1 MSIRNISQ
9 PAVCAAI
16 FLSMLTGCG
25 GGGGGGGSPRA
36 AAEMPDVTNL
46 PPQDVNSPLK
56 GTWVAKMVY
65 SSFGDPEISDSL
77 LVKNLPLVAVRGSG
91 LENGVHMEGCG
102 KDYNGPVF
110 DNVEGE
116 RYLYDA
122 TRFPDGTGKTRVEL
136 TSDYPM
142 EVSGLTYSGPG
153 GDPYELAHSDYT
165 PNGTFEMKKVS
176 NENMPLIQGTVAIT
190 GLTPDNKPLDE
201 IVSLCTYKLYDEEPA
216 DASDMGKKAVFVVE
230 TKSAMVQV
238 DIISQPVGHYEESWE
253 TGTAFGRITV
263 KPYSPGPDGFSEATS
278 ESGTI
283 DVLENTE
290 LRKRW
295 KFDVILDD
303 ENSTHLKGEFDISF
317 LQVD

>member
-36 AAEMPDVTNL
+36 AAEIPDVPNL

-65 SSFGDPEISDSL
+65 SSFGDPDISDSIR
-77 LVKNLPLVAVRGSG
+77 VKNLPLIATRGAGGSEYG
-91 LENGVHMEGCG
+91 AYMEGCG
-102 KDYNGPVF
+102 KDYNLAVF
-110 DNVEGE
+110 HNIEGE
-116 RYLYDA
+116 RYVYDA
-122 TRFPDGTGKTRVEL
+122 DGFPDGTGKTRVEL
-136 TSDYPM
+136 TSDHPM

-165 PNGTFEMKKVS
+165 PNGTFEMKKIS
-176 NENMPLIQGTVAIT
+176 DENTPLILGTVAVT
-190 GLTPDNKPLDE
+190 GLMPDNKPLGE
-201 IVSLCTYKLYDEEPA
+201 IVSLCTYKLYEEEPD
-216 DASDMGKKAVFVVE
+216 DAIDTGKKAVFVVG
-230 TKSAMVQV
+230 TRDLMVQIDFV
-238 DIISQPVGHYEESWE
+238 PLPVGHYEESWE
-253 TGTAFGRITV
+253 TAFGRITV